1 LEATCADSGYIGQ
14 YEFVIHGD
22 STGKVHRQE
31 RGSSFNGDP
40 IFSLYQ
46 SPFIYMQD
54 PEQRK
59 IIHSVA
65 TYLRSEGDNSIS
77 LSVLYDYE
85 DFNTLSPTN
94 YTLTTEGAAA
104 YYNEAIYNSTAI
116 FDGNPAPVV
125 RTNISGS
132 GNSVSFK
139 YVTNDTNAS
148 HRIQGLV
155 ITFGVGDRR

>member
-1 LEATCADSGYIGQ
+1 
-14 YEFVIHGD
+14 
-22 STGKVHRQE
+22 
-31 RGSSFNGDP
+31 
-40 IFSLYQ
+40 
-46 SPFIYMQD
+46 MQD

-59 IIHSVA
+59 IIYSVS
-65 TYLRSEGDNSIS
+65 TYLRSEGDNDIV

-85 DFNTLSPTN
+85 NINTLSPTN
-94 YTLTTEGAAA
+94 YDIVTRGAAA
-104 YYNEAIYNSTAI
+104 YYNEALFNSTAI

-125 RTNISGS
+125 KTNISGS

-148 HRIQGLV
+148 HSIQGLV